1 MTRIVSLS
9 RYLLN
14 LYMLKAE
21 IDRLLMLS
29 AFFSLLLLGA
39 RMLYTNELTFIFLAW
54 NLFLAFV
61 PYLISQW
68 LLNKPAWIA
77 NKWKFSALFIAW
89 LLFIPNSF
97 YIITDLFHLQ
107 YQSGNVPMWYNLL
120 LILSFAWNGLIMG
133 ILSVRHMEKIIHA
146 FWGKGHELLFLYP
159 IMWLNALGIFIGR
172 YLRFN
177 SWDIITNPFSLA
189 MTIFNLIAHPVVYKN
204 AWGMIICYSVFMT
217 LLYLMIKRASRAIW

>member
-9 RYLLN
+9 RSLVNFYL
-14 LYMLKAE
+14 LKAE

-29 AFFSLLLLGA
+29 VLFSLLLLGA
-39 RMLYTNELTFIFLAW
+39 RMLYTNELTFVFLAW

-61 PYLISQW
+61 PYFISQW
-68 LLNKPAWIA
+68 LINKPAWIA
-77 NKWKFSALFIAW
+77 NKWTFVLIFTTW

-97 YIITDLFHLQ
+97 YIITDLFHI
-107 YQSGNVPMWYNLL
+107 YYHSGNVPLWFNLL

-133 ILSVRHMEKIIHA
+133 VLSVRQMEKIMQSL
-146 FWGKGHELLFLYP
+146 WGREHELLFLYP
-159 IMWLNALGIFIGR
+159 IMWLNALGVFIGR

-177 SWDIITNPFSLA
+177 SWDIVTNPFSLVVN
-189 MTIFNLIAHPVVYKN
+189 IIDILIHPVVYKN

-217 LLYLMIKRASRAIW
+217 LLYLMIKRASKAIW